1 MFRWFNNMSLKRKLY
16 SIFGIIIISTI
27 VGIIIGQITF
37 ARVQVG
43 GVVYSAIEKNM
54 QLANDIV
61 KIRANLGIIWAHLT
75 TMILEESREKRQE
88 HHDAIKELTNRIDE
102 LFDMIEKSNPPA
114 EVMTHLKKARELCIA
129 FRDTSDKEII
139 PLIYAGKI
147 ADAKAIAMGI
157 QAERYNEFLVETKE
171 AVDKVRAQ
179 VSQMV
184 EKIKK
189 ESIILRWA
197 YIIGGVVFIL
207 FLLSLAQ
214 FFSSTIVT
222 PVVSVARASKAMA
235 DGKFET
241 VDIKALGKDEVGKMV
256 ESFAEMS
263 TRIGKMI
270 SSIKGDVMKL
280 LATSEKLS
288 ATAEKLT
295 TGARQQASQTE
306 QVATA
311 MTEMSQ
317 TIIDV
322 AKNSAQAADAAK
334 DSSSIAS
341 KGRDSVE
348 RTVKGMLSIAETVK
362 SAALT
367 IEELRRSSNEIGNII
382 MVIDDIADQTNL
394 LALNAAIEA
403 ARAGEQGRGFAV
415 VADEVRKLAERTGKA
430 TKEIAGMIKKI
441 QAETEK
447 SVKGMEIGKTEV
459 EQGVRLAEEARES
472 LNLIVQT
479 ANMGADM
486 IQRIATAAEEQST
499 VSEQV
504 SASTERIAEISK
516 KTEELTNQVREASEE
531 LTKLAYELRDI
542 ISWFKVNGG
551 KMGGYN

>member
-88 HHDAIKELTNRIDE
+88 HHDVIKELTNRIDE